1 MGELGLRIAL
11 HESYS
16 RPKDRR
22 SVFKMYCVTRFVLQ
36 TMVMYFLVFA

>member
-36 TMVMYFLVFA
+36 AMVTYFLVFA